1 MTNRQ
6 TRASHK
12 IRLIRRNQPLSLNE
26 LWFILIAILFIGF
39 FVLEG
44 FDFGVGAVVRFLGK
58 NDHEKRA
65 YIETIG
71 PFWDANEVWLI
82 TAGGA
87 MFAAFPHWYATM
99 FSGFYIPLVFMLLA
113 LIIRG
118 VSFEFRGQLQATK
131 WRNTW
136 DWALFIGSFLPP
148 ILWGVVLANF
158 MTGMPIDQNK
168 EMVGGF
174 IQFLH
179 PFALLGGV
187 MFLFLCL
194 THGLQFI
201 TIRTTGTLQERA
213 RTAAKRIAPF
223 TIALTLAFVGFGWK
237 MTDIFTNHGAS
248 WILLP
253 LLAWV
258 ALLAAS
264 FLNVKQRDGWAFA
277 MTSLTIVFLT
287 ASIFIGMFP
296 RIMISTISSAYD
308 LTIYNAASGAYTLK
322 MMSYFSLTLL
332 PFVLG
337 YQGWSYYVFRQR
349 VQQDGGKGYS

>member
-1 MTNRQ
+1 
-6 TRASHK
+6 
-12 IRLIRRNQPLSLNE
+12 LDLNE
-26 LWFILIAILFIGF
+26 LWFILIAVLFVGF

-44 FDFGVGAVVRFLGK
+44 FDFGVGIVSRFLGK
-58 NDHEKRA
+58 TDQEKRV
-65 YIETIG
+65 YINTIG

-113 LIIRG
+113 LILRG
-118 VSFEFRGQLQATK
+118 VSFEFRGKVEEQS

-158 MTGMPIDQNK
+158 MYGMPIDGDK

-174 IQFLH
+174 LQFLH

-187 MFLFLCL
+187 MFLLL
-194 THGLQFI
+194 VITHGLQFI
-201 TIRTTGTLQERA
+201 TIRTTDELRERA
-213 RTAAKRIAPF
+213 RSLGQKITPI
-223 TIALTLAFVGFGWK
+223 TIIVLLAFVVIGYYVS
-237 MTDIFTNHGAS
+237 DVFTYHGNV
-248 WILLP
+248 WLILPALS
-253 LLAWV
+253 LLALV
-258 ALLAAS
+258 LANIFNA
-264 FLNVKQRDGWAFA
+264 KKYDGRAF
-277 MTSLTIVFLT
+277 TLTTFSMIFLT

-296 RIMISTISSAYD
+296 RVMISSLSDSYS
-308 LTIYNAASGAYTLK
+308 LTIYSAASGAYTLK
-322 MMSYFSLTLL
+322 LMTYFSLTLL

-337 YQGWSYYVFRQR
+337 YTIWSYYIFRKR
-349 VQQDGGKGYS
+349 VQKTDELEY